1 MCGIVGYV
9 GAPNPGVLTAMRD
22 ELTHR
27 GPDECGNFIDERV
40 SLGHRRLSIID
51 LEHGHQ
57 PATNRDES
65 VVLVYNGEI
74 YNHLTVR
81 GELETS
87 GYQYDSHCDT
97 ESVIHAYE
105 QFGTACV
112 DHLDGMFAFV
122 LFDRVRG
129 LLFGARDRMGKKPLY
144 YTSRPFQGNGHRVEF
159 AFASELKSLRQH
171 PAIAPELK
179 ISDPA
184 VLSFLLHDYVVG
196 AQSVYQNVR
205 RLLPGHA
212 FTFGLP
218 GSGRD
223 GFRAWRYW
231 DIDFSPTEGACRAP
245 SEKEARERVR
255 TLLTSAVEARLMSDV
270 PLGVLL
276 SGGLDS
282 SLVTSL
288 MTQLRHAHSVKT
300 FTIGFHEASFD
311 ESRHA
316 AKVAA
321 YLGTDHHCRW
331 FAISDVQHHMDR
343 LIDALDEPFADPS
356 ILPYSMLCEFARER
370 VTVAM
375 GGDGGDE
382 LFAGYDPFR
391 AIRPARVYA
400 KAIPEWLHRG
410 AIVPLASLIPTSGRN
425 LSLSFKAA
433 RFLRGVTVP
442 PRAWPPVWMAPFTIA
457 QLQRLVPDLARDL
470 TVEAGYA
477 SFLER
482 SWGLKH
488 DVDIMLYFYQRF
500 YLPDNIL
507 FKADRA
513 SMLHSL
519 EVRSPLLDTALVT
532 YVNRLPAHLKLRR
545 TTKYLL
551 KRVAE
556 GGNGQNP
563 LLPRSIIRRRKKGF
577 GIPIAR
583 WIREGLYDLFHE
595 TLLGNWPSSLGMFE
609 PKEVARLLDRH
620 RRGTENHYKE
630 LWALFVLASW
640 ADRHSRRAATAVG

>member
-57 PATNRDES
+57 PATNRDGS

-74 YNHLTVR
+74 YNHLAVR
-81 GELETS
+81 SELETR
-87 GYQYDSHCDT
+87 GYLYDSHCDT

-144 YTSRPFQGNGHRVEF
+144 YISKPFQGNGHRVEF

-196 AQSVYQNVR
+196 GQSVYQNVR
-205 RLLPGHA
+205 RLPPGHA

-218 GSGRD
+218 GSGRE
-223 GFRAWRYW
+223 GFRAWQYW
-231 DIDFSPTEGACRAP
+231 DIDFNPAEGAGRTP
-245 SEKEARERVR
+245 SEQEASERVR
-255 TLLTSAVEARLMSDV
+255 ALLTNAVEARLMSDV

-288 MTQLRHAHSVKT
+288 MTRLRPAHTVRT
-300 FTIGFHEASFD
+300 FTIGFHETSFD

-316 AKVAA
+316 AEVAA

-331 FAISDVQHHMDR
+331 FAISDVQDQMDR
-343 LIDALDEPFADPS
+343 LIDSLDEPFADPS
-356 ILPYSMLCEFARER
+356 ILPYSMLCEFASEH

-391 AIRPARVYA
+391 AIRPAHAYA

-410 AIVPLASLIPTSGRN
+410 AILPLAGLIPSSGRN

-442 PRAWPPVWMAPFTIA
+442 SRAWPPAWMAPFTIA

-477 SFLER
+477 SFLAESR
-482 SWGLKH
+482 GLEH
-488 DVDIMLYFYQRF
+488 DVDVMLYFYQRY
-500 YLPDNIL
+500 YLPDDIL
-507 FKADRA
+507 VKADRA

-519 EVRSPLLDTALVT
+519 EVRSPLLDRALVT
-532 YVNRLPAHLKLRR
+532 YVNGLPHRMKLKK
-545 TTKYLL
+545 TTKHLL

-556 GGNGQNP
+556 GGHGQPP
-563 LLPRSIIRRRKKGF
+563 LLPRRIIHRRKKGF

-595 TLLGNWPSSLGMFE
+595 TLLGNWPSSLAMFDRA
-609 PKEVARLLDRH
+609 EVARLLDRH
-620 RRGTENHYKE
+620 RRGTEDHYKE
-630 LWALFVLASW
+630 LWALFVLVSW
-640 ADRHSRRAATAVG
+640 AHRHARYTPMVAG